1 MFTNMFLKGTVLR
14 DFTLLFVA
22 KTNLLDSLKGFAK
35 LFLFEKFLQKR
46 ISESKQIQKRLLF
59 CCVAGCFFVNTMSE

>member
-22 KTNLLDSLKGFAK
+22 KTYLLDSLKGFAK
-35 LFLFEKFLQKR
+35 LFLFEKFLQKEFQNLSRYRKDYSFAVLR
-46 ISESKQIQKRLLF
+46 IAFL
-59 CCVAGCFFVNTMSE
+59 